1 LLISAPGSDPAHGKS
16 QFSCVHFINRCVYR
30 GLRHVPLF
38 RYEGSSRVFRKDA
51 RRGARAAG
59 HSRQRAKSGPDR
71 KTPIIK
77 RLGLSPDA
85 QRDFEQSIVTKSLL
99 KRWGT
104 SEEVAR
110 LARFLLSDE
119 SSYIVGAEFIID
131 GGVHLS

>member
-1 LLISAPGSDPAHGKS
+1 MANPSSVVFTSSIAASTAGSGTSLYSATKAAVVSFGKTLAVELAPRGIRVNVLSPGP
-16 QFSCVHFINRCVYR
+16 I
-30 GLRHVPLF
+30 
-38 RYEGSSRVFRKDA
+38 E
-51 RRGARAAG
+51 
-59 HSRQRAKSGPDR
+59 
-71 KTPIIK
+71 TPIIK